1 MRPSSRSAPLAT
13 ALATAALLAVTV
25 VPAVAAAQMS
35 PNVSAARDHFRRGT
49 AAFREGRHLEAAQ
62 EFEAAYRIVGDPILL
77 FNIGQAYEKAG
88 QISRAIVNYEAYVQR
103 AKNAEDLGKVQAHIA
118 ELRQKKA
125 LAATQA
131 TVAQTSGSEPSGR
144 PGPGLRIAGGV
155 IGGVGVAA
163 LVAGIVIGSQAK
175 SRADS
180 LTEQSQQPGVSFG
193 HVVGLQTQG
202 QQLAT
207 AAYALYGVGS
217 ALTITGVVLFI
228 VDARQRRRVSEAGLG
243 LRPVVSP
250 VISPSHAGLLA
261 RWRF

>member
-1 MRPSSRSAPLAT
+1 MRPSARSAPLAT

-25 VPAVAAAQMS
+25 VPAVAAAQVS

-49 AAFREGRHLEAAQ
+49 VAFREGRHLEAAQ
-62 EFEAAYRIVGDPILL
+62 EFESAYRIVGDPVLL

-88 QISRAIVNYEAYVQR
+88 QVSRAIVNYEAYVQR
-103 AKNAEDLGKVQAHIA
+103 ARNAEDLGRVQAHVA

-131 TVAQTSGSEPSGR
+131 AVAQTTSTERSGR

-180 LTEQSQQPGVSFG
+180 LSQQSQQPGVGFSQ
-193 HVVGLQTQG
+193 VSGLQTQG
-202 QQLAT
+202 QALANT
-207 AAYALYGVGS
+207 AYALYGVGS
-217 ALTITGVVLFI
+217 ALAVTGVVLFI
-228 VDARQRRRVSEAGLG
+228 VDARKRRSVSEAKLE
-243 LRPVVSP
+243 LRPVV
-250 VISPSHAGLLA
+250 SPSHAGLLA
-261 RWRF
+261 RWQF